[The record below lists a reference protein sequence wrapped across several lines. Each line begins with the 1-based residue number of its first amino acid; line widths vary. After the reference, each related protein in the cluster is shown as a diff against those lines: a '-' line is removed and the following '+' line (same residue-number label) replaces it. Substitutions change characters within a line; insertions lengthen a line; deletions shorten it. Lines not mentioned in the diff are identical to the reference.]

1 LCSDAGIKGIGLIP
15 AHTPQ
20 MTALESSLIGAGCPI
35 VKAAGMAT
43 TPIIY
48 SQALMLLGGAVV
60 AAPIF
65 KRLRLGTILGYLCA
79 GVLIGP
85 VAQSITDGEQI
96 LHVSELGVVFLLFI
110 IGLELKPSR
119 LWQMRR
125 DIFGLGTAQVVL
137 TGIVLSSMIYALGLL
152 GQGGSIIAGF
162 GLALSSTAF
171 AMQILDEGNDRNTRY
186 GQRSFSILL
195 LQDLA
200 IVPLLALIPLMAAQ
214 APEDTTPPLEDFA
227 IATTAIVVLFA
238 AGRYLVNPLFQI
250 IGRTGARDVMIAA
263 ALLVV
268 MGAATMMQLAGLS
281 MAMGAFLAGVL
292 LAESSYRHELEADIE
307 PFRGILQALFFMA
320 VGLSLELGVIVERYQ
335 LIIIAVPLLMAL
347 KSLVLYWLC
356 RLTGSHHNDAVR
368 ISLLLPQ
375 GGEFGFVLF
384 TAAATAGVFSDG
396 DASLLVAIVTL
407 SMALTPL
414 ASMLAAKLMHEQDE
428 MDEEIEE
435 DFDGANADVLMIG
448 FSRFGQIAAQILLA
462 GGRDVTIIDH
472 SAARVRQAATF
483 GFRIYFGDGN
493 RLDVLRAAG
502 IERAKIVAVC
512 TQKKETTDHI
522 IDLVQSEYPNARIYA
537 RSYDRLHTLEL
548 RAKGVDYELRETFE
562 SGLLFGRKTL
572 EALGVGD
579 DEAIAIMDDIRKRDE
594 ARLVLQEAEG
604 ITAGR
609 DMLHSR
615 PVRPEPLVKPKRE
628 VDHSQETGERIL
640 PGLPAD
646 ERESA

>member
-1 LCSDAGIKGIGLIP
+1 
-15 AHTPQ
+15 
-20 MTALESSLIGAGCPI
+20 ME
-35 VKAAGMAT
+35 T
-43 TPIIY
+43 TTIIY
-48 SQALMLLGGAVV
+48 SQALMLLAGAVV
-60 AAPIF
+60 AAPLF
-65 KRLRLGTILGYLCA
+65 KRLGLGTILGYLAA
-79 GVLIGP
+79 GILIGP
-85 VAQSITDGEQI
+85 VAQQITEGEEI

-125 DIFGLGTAQVVL
+125 DIFGLGTAQVVI
-137 TGIVLSSMIYALGLL
+137 TGAVLSFLIAFSGLL
-152 GQGGSIIAGF
+152 EGAGSIVAGF

-171 AMQILDEGNDRNTRY
+171 AMQILEENNDTNTRY
-186 GQRSFSILL
+186 GQRAFSILL

-200 IVPLLALIPLMAAQ
+200 IVPLLAIIPLMAAQ
-214 APEDTTPPLEDFA
+214 APEDTTTPLEDFA
-227 IATTAIVVLFA
+227 IAIAAVAALFA
-238 AGRYLVNPLFQI
+238 AGRYLLNPLFQVI
-250 IGRTGARDVMIAA
+250 ARTGARDVMIAA

-268 MGAATMMQLAGLS
+268 TGAATMMQLAGLS

-320 VGLSLELGVIVERYQ
+320 VGLSLELQVVAEN
-335 LIIIAVPLLMAL
+335 LLSIIIAVPVLML
-347 KSLVLYWLC
+347 VKSLVLYGLC
-356 RLTGSHHNDAVR
+356 RATGSRHNDAVR
-368 ISLLLPQ
+368 IGLLLPQ

-384 TAAATAGVFSDG
+384 TAAAAAGVFSQ
-396 DASLLVAIVTL
+396 ATSSLLVAIVTL
-407 SMALTPL
+407 SMALTPV
-414 ASMLAAKLMHEQDE
+414 AAMLSRRLMHKQDE
-428 MDEEIEE
+428 LAEEIEE
-435 DFDGANADVLMIG
+435 DFEGAGAGADVLMIG
-448 FSRFGQIAAQILLA
+448 FSRFAQIASQILLA

-483 GFRIYFGDGN
+483 GFRIYFGDGT

-502 IERAKIVAVC
+502 IEKAKIVAVC
-512 TQKKETTDHI
+512 TQKKEVTDKI
-522 IDLVQSEYPNARIYA
+522 IDLVHAEYPNARIFA

-548 RAKGVDYELRETFE
+548 RARGVDYELRETFE

-572 EALGVGD
+572 EALGVNG
-579 DEAIAIMDDIRKRDE
+579 DEAIGIMDDIRRRDE

-628 VDHSQETGERIL
+628 VTQPDDAL
-640 PGLPAD
+640 ADLAD
-646 ERESA
+646 ETLEKAE